1 MGMEGYQNLA
11 EPVVRRWAIAAG
23 ILIAVCVAAI
33 VLLSGCASPCQDN
46 PRNMQCMSADQLK
59 RELGAK

>member
-1 MGMEGYQNLA
+1 MGMEGLQNLA
-11 EPVVRRWAIAAG
+11 EPAFRRWLAVAAV
-23 ILIAVCVAAI
+23 LIAVCIAAI

-59 RELGAK
+59 RELGA